1 MTEKLKLLSGL
12 MNLGMNE
19 RNAKVYLALLT
30 KKDVSVPM
38 LHKLTGIKQNKLY
51 EVINNLIRA
60 GYCSEKKN
68 GKKRFFNATNP
79 ETTIGRELSKIEE
92 NLNSGYEL
100 KDSLV
105 NLFNNI
111 ENIKEPFEYIE
122 IVHGNNNI
130 HNLYL
135 EIMSSSKLELFSFCR
150 PPFVGTTIK
159 KQNEQ
164 FEIYSSFLKKGGV
177 GRTIYEVNKDSPPI
191 VFRILKDKTT
201 GDGEFRIAPK
211 LPLKMNIF
219 DKKTLMIA
227 DKSVLAGENE
237 LSMTIIKEKT
247 TVEGYYTLMEFLWE
261 QSEKFETWIIGK
273 EKLME
278 TKLKE
283 YESSFKK

>member
-1 MTEKLKLLSGL
+1 MSLKILW
-12 MNLGMNE
+12 
-19 RNAKVYLALLT
+19 
-30 KKDVSVPM
+30 
-38 LHKLTGIKQNKLY
+38 
-51 EVINNLIRA
+51 LIF
-60 GYCSEKKN
+60 SI
-68 GKKRFFNATNP
+68 T
-79 ETTIGRELSKIEE
+79 
-92 NLNSGYEL
+92 L
-100 KDSLV
+100 KTS
-105 NLFNNI
+105 
-111 ENIKEPFEYIE
+111 
-122 IVHGNNNI
+122 
-130 HNLYL
+130 
-135 EIMSSSKLELFSFCR
+135 
-150 PPFVGTTIK
+150 PFVGTTIK